1 MSQYQEKKIYK
12 HSFIFNSNNFLY
24 LGRTFTEALE
34 EKNVQ
39 IMREVQ
45 LIAEKEHNDHCY
57 LGHKILQLFKQVLKE
72 LCQKIRSARKSVV
85 RLDWL

>member
-1 MSQYQEKKIYK
+1 MS
-12 HSFIFNSNNFLY
+12 

-57 LGHKILQLFKQVLKE
+57 LGNKILQLFKQVLKE
-72 LCQKIRSARKSVV
+72 LLHQIRSARKSVV
-85 RLDWL
+85 QLDWL

>member
-1 MSQYQEKKIYK
+1 MSRYIEKKIYK
-12 HSFIFNSNNFLY
+12 HSFIFYSYNFLS

-45 LIAEKEHNDHCY
+45 QIAEKEHNDHCN
-57 LGHKILQLFKQVLKE
+57 LGHKILQLFKTSLKGTV
-72 LCQKIRSARKSVV
+72 APN
-85 RLDWL
+85 